1 MPTFVHAM
9 NKQMM
14 IPVKEASHKKVFS
27 LIRSQGQA
35 SGAMLAKQTGMQ
47 PSSLVYILN
56 NLKEKGLIKICGHGN
71 STAKGGK
78 RPVLWQINPDFGC
91 IVGIEVMRSAIRAV
105 LVNLAGDV
113 ILKAE
118 KDFIPEEPDKI
129 VLRICNTIKEIIDEY
144 GFANRNLLY
153 ISLAV
158 PGIVD
163 PLSHKIIYSF
173 GLKLQNFD
181 LKNKIAEAFGVAAGV
196 INDANAGAIGD
207 QWFTGFNMAAN
218 NSLYISYNPMAG
230 GIGLG
235 IVINRKLYTGSN
247 GLAGEYS
254 FRIPSLK
261 QIVKENFE
269 TINAKQVLLSVD
281 DNLEKIQISE
291 LFYHAKN
298 GCELSNQTLSSLC
311 KHVAAEISRL
321 IGLFDPDRI
330 TLGGDLSICEHMCCS
345 EILIHL
351 KTMLQVDYPFM
362 MQIPQIDYAR
372 SKVFAVAIGATA
384 LYLTDMY
391 TTT

>member
-1 MPTFVHAM
+1 
-9 NKQMM
+9 M
-14 IPVKEASHKKVFS
+14 IPVKEPSHKKVFS
-27 LIRSQGQA
+27 LIRAQGQA

-56 NLKEKGLIKICGHGN
+56 NLKEKGLIKVCGHGN

-78 RPVLWQINPDFGC
+78 RPVLWQIDPDFGC
-91 IVGIEVMRSAIRAV
+91 ILGLEVMRSAIRAV

-118 KDFIPEEPDKI
+118 KDFTPEEPDRI
-129 VLRICNTIKEIIDEY
+129 VLRICNTIKEIIDENS
-144 GFANRNLLY
+144 FATKRLLY

-163 PLSHKIIYSF
+163 PGSHEIIYSY

-181 LKNKIAEAFGVAAGV
+181 LKTKIAEFFGVPSGV
-196 INDANAGAIGD
+196 INDANAGVIGD
-207 QWFTGFNMAAN
+207 QWFTGLDLSIN
-218 NSLYISYNPMAG
+218 NSLYISYNPVAG

-254 FRIPSLK
+254 FRIPALK
-261 QIVKENFE
+261 QIVKENLE
-269 TINAKQVLLSVD
+269 TINAKQVLLGVD
-281 DNLEKIQISE
+281 NKLDNIQISE
-291 LFYHAKN
+291 IFSHAKK

-351 KTMLQVDYPFM
+351 KTMLEVDYPFM
-362 MQIPQIDYAR
+362 MQIPRIDYAR

-391 TTT
+391 NVR

>member
-1 MPTFVHAM
+1 
-9 NKQMM
+9 M
-14 IPVKEASHKKVFS
+14 IPVKEPSHKKVFS
-27 LIRSQGQA
+27 LIRAQGQA

-56 NLKEKGLIKICGHGN
+56 NLKEKGLIKVCGHGN

-78 RPVLWQINPDFGC
+78 RPVLWQIDPDYGC
-91 IVGIEVMRSAIRAV
+91 ILGLEVMRSAIRAV
-105 LVNLAGDV
+105 LVNLAGEI

-118 KDFIPEEPDKI
+118 KDFTPEEPHRI
-129 VLRICNTIKEIIDEY
+129 VLRICNTIKEMIDENS
-144 GFANRNLLY
+144 FATKRLLY

-163 PLSHKIIYSF
+163 PGSHEIIYSY

-181 LKNKIAEAFGVAAGV
+181 LKTKITEFFGVPSGI
-196 INDANAGAIGD
+196 INDANAGVIGD
-207 QWFTGFNMAAN
+207 QWFTGLDLSVN
-218 NSLYISYNPMAG
+218 NSLYISYNPVAG

-254 FRIPSLK
+254 FRIPPLK
-261 QIVKENFE
+261 QIVKENLK
-269 TINAKQVLLSVD
+269 TINAKQVLLPVNGNID
-281 DNLEKIQISE
+281 KTQISE
-291 LFYHAKN
+291 IFFHAKK

-362 MQIPQIDYAR
+362 MQIPRIDYAR

-391 TTT
+391 NAT

>member
-1 MPTFVHAM
+1 
-9 NKQMM
+9 M
-14 IPVKEASHKKVFS
+14 IPVKETSHKKVFA
-27 LIRSQGQA
+27 LIRAQGQA

-56 NLKEKGLIKICGHGN
+56 NLRDRGLIKVSGHGN

-91 IVGIEVMRSAIRAV
+91 ILGLEVMRSAIRAV
-105 LVNLAGDV
+105 LVNLAGEI

-118 KDFIPEEPDKI
+118 KDFTPEEPDKI
-129 VLRICNTIKEIIDEY
+129 VLRICNTIREIINEHS
-144 GFANRNLLY
+144 FASQKLLY

-163 PLSHKIIYSF
+163 PISHEIIYSY
-173 GLKLQNFD
+173 GLKLQDFD
-181 LKNKIAEAFGVAAGV
+181 LKTKITEAFGIPAGV

-207 QWFTGFNMAAN
+207 QWFTGLDLSVN
-218 NSLYISYNPMAG
+218 NSLYISYNPIAG

-235 IVINRKLYTGSN
+235 IVIDRKLYTGSN

-254 FRIPSLK
+254 FRIPALK
-261 QIVKENFE
+261 QIVREKLKS
-269 TINAKQVLLSVD
+269 INTNQILLPVD
-281 DNLEKIQISE
+281 DNLDKIQVSE
-291 LFYHAKN
+291 IFFFAKK

-311 KHVAAEISRL
+311 RHVAAEISRL

-351 KTMLQVDYPFM
+351 KTMLEVDYPFM
-362 MQIPQIDYAR
+362 MQIPGIDYAR
-372 SKVFAVAIGATA
+372 SKIFAVAIGSTA
-384 LYLTDMY
+384 LYLSGMNTSG
-391 TTT
+391 